1 MADTSTEIPGIIT
14 VMPETL
20 ANKIA
25 AGEVV
30 QRPASVVKELV
41 ENAIDAGASQIDVIL
56 KAAGSELIQVVD
68 NGSGMSAEDAV
79 TSFKRHATSK
89 IRNDEDLERIATFGF
104 RGEALASIASVARVE
119 LRTKRHED
127 AAGTLVRFDGGVIDA
142 VEPCATAN
150 GTSVAVRNL
159 FFNVPARRNFLK
171 SPATELKHVTDVFQV
186 LSMANPEI
194 GFRLIH
200 EQAEIHSLPPVKDDS
215 WSRSLYRRVSA
226 SMGED
231 YGRRAYVVEETTSYL
246 TLRGMLGHSD
256 FNRKTR
262 GEQFLFVN
270 GRYVKS
276 RYLDHAVIGGYD
288 VLLPSGFYPF
298 YSLFLTVD
306 PRHIDVNVHPTKA
319 EIKFD
324 DERGVYAFVRSVVRR
339 ALGRENLTPDLEP
352 PGSSFNETARPAAFR
367 ASGVASAGGD
377 GFRGSGAGLS
387 SLRDVSGLPP
397 GVDAGELSSRF
408 YGPLPDQQQARLDA
422 TEQPADDEAAA
433 PARDALLLWQ
443 LHEKY
448 ILTQTRSGLMVLDQ
462 NAAHERILYERALE
476 SMTSGLGL
484 SQQLL
489 FPHTVELSAS
499 DHELLKELLVDFR
512 SLGFDIELF
521 SGRSVV
527 IRGVPAEIRSGDE
540 RTVLREIID
549 QYKSYRQ
556 SLQLKGRENLAKSI
570 ARRSA
575 IRPGMRLST
584 KEMRALFDQLF
595 DCEMPYACPLGRPT
609 LIRIPIEELDKRFGR

>member
-1 MADTSTEIPGIIT
+1 MAETGTEIRGIIN

-41 ENAIDAGASQIDVIL
+41 ENAIDAGATQIDVII

-89 IRNDEDLERIATFGF
+89 IRSVEDLERIATFGF
-104 RGEALASIASVARVE
+104 RGEALASIASVARTE

-127 AAGTLVRFDGGVIDA
+127 EAGTRVRIDGGVLDTI
-142 VEPCATAN
+142 EPCATAN
-150 GTSVAVRNL
+150 GTSISVRNL
-159 FFNVPARRNFLK
+159 FYNVPARRNFLK
-171 SPATELKHVTDVFQV
+171 TPATELKHLTEIFHV
-186 LSMANPEI
+186 LALANPSI

-200 EQAEIHSLPPVKDDS
+200 DQSEIHSVPPIKDES
-215 WSRSLYRRVSA
+215 WSRALFRRVA
-226 SMGED
+226 ALMGAE
-231 YGRRAYVVEETTSYL
+231 YGQRAYVVEETTSYL
-246 TLRGMLGHSD
+246 TLRGILGHSD
-256 FNRKTR
+256 FTRRTR
-262 GEQFLFVN
+262 GEQYLFVN

-276 RYLDHAVIGGYD
+276 RYLDHAVFSGYD
-288 VLLPSGFYPF
+288 VLLSDGSYPF
-298 YSLFLTVD
+298 YALFLTVD

-324 DERGVYAFVRSVVRR
+324 DERGVYSFVKSVVRR
-339 ALGRENLTPDLEP
+339 TLGRENLTPEIDTSSGALGGAVRPASFQAP
-352 PGSSFNETARPAAFR
+352 PSTGSS
-367 ASGVASAGGD
+367 GD
-377 GFRGSGAGLS
+377 GFRGAGTGYGPARGAQS
-387 SLRDVSGLPP
+387 LPP

-408 YGPLPDQQQARLDA
+408 YGPLPGGRQEPVD
-422 TEQPADDEAAA
+422 DDEGT
-433 PARDALLLWQ
+433 PENDSQDSLLLWQ
-443 LHEKY
+443 VHEKY

-476 SMTSGLGL
+476 SMSSGLGL

-489 FPHTVELSAS
+489 FPHTIELSAP
-499 DHELLKELLVDFR
+499 DHELLKELLPDLN

-521 SGRSVV
+521 SGRSIV
-527 IRGVPAEIRSGDE
+527 IRGVPADIQSGDE
-540 RTVLREIID
+540 RTLLREIVD

-556 SLQLKGRENLAKSI
+556 TLQLKGRDNLAKSI
-570 ARRSA
+570 ARKSA
-575 IRPGMRLST
+575 IRGGRRLSVN
-584 KEMRALFDQLF
+584 EMRALFDQLF
-595 DCEMPYACPLGRPT
+595 DCEMPYACPFGRPT